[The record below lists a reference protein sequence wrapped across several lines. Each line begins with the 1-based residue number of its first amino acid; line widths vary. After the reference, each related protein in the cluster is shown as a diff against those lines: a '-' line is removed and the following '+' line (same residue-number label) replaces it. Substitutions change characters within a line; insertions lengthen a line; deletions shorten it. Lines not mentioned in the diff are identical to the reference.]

1 MFNLIRAERERERER
16 ERRLNQSRPLLR
28 FLRKNLLP
36 MAELE
41 IASTRDK
48 WMLIRSGLL
57 LFIQSWLN
65 LLVSDTKGEIA
76 LGNPGF
82 TKLLLSQQRV

>member
-1 MFNLIRAERERERER
+1 MFNLIRAERERER